1 MQAIEL
7 IVGEV
12 MKDPEN
18 IIENLKK
25 RKNKLTPGA
34 KEFLV
39 YTYSHSGTQPYPSRV
54 SVFIV

>member
-12 MKDPEN
+12 LKDPEN
-18 IIENLKK
+18 IVENLKK
-25 RKNKLTPGA
+25 EKNKLTPEA

-39 YTYSHSGTQPYPSRV
+39 YTYSHSGTQP
-54 SVFIV
+54 

>member
-1 MQAIEL
+1 VQAIEL

-25 RKNKLTPGA
+25 RKK
-34 KEFLV
+34 
-39 YTYSHSGTQPYPSRV
+39 
-54 SVFIV
+54 